1 VLTFEDS
8 ISLMMLFIFVLGFW
22 SVNGRVVF
30 GIIACMD
37 GFLINV
43 LLMVADSVSSMMFFI
58 FVLGFWSV
66 NGGVVYGII
75 ACMDGWYDFVFVC
88 VLMGIYGS

>member
-1 VLTFEDS
+1 
-8 ISLMMLFIFVLGFW
+8 
-22 SVNGRVVF
+22 
-30 GIIACMD
+30 
-37 GFLINV
+37 
-43 LLMVADSVSSMMFFI
+43 MVADSVSSMMFFI